1 MREDSEEE
9 PNMKT
14 LSCNFYLIAHCVY
27 FFWAIL
33 SAENTTW
40 TMATSHM
47 SYPRPNPQAISNVKS
62 LP

>member
-1 MREDSEEE
+1 
-9 PNMKT
+9 MKT